1 MKSGRLTTVVL
12 LASAAVFAL
21 VALGILDARIEFGT
35 RDAEAIDLFGSEEK
49 EQQAEQKT
57 EPAEPFWK
65 ESSSGAEAAPPA
77 GAPASFADLAERAS
91 PAIVNIQ
98 TSTKIGGS
106 SGRRPR
112 HPLEEFFGEEFFGMP
127 SPKFPHP
134 ERNVPSLGTGF
145 AISAD
150 GYIITNDHVVA
161 EVDKIEVH
169 FMEGEILEAE
179 VVGRDPKTDVA
190 LIRVETEEELPFLP
204 LGDSD
209 SMRPGDWVVAIG
221 NPFGLAHTVTAGIV
235 SAKHRVINTDPDP
248 RRFDDFIQTDAAIN
262 PGNSGGPLINL
273 KGEVVGIA
281 TAINP
286 RANTIGFAVPVNIA
300 KQILPQLRA
309 TGRVSRGWLG
319 VYIQAIDEDTAEL
332 MGLKDRKGALVSKV
346 EPDAPA
352 ARAGIERGD
361 VIIEFDG
368 KPVEEMDAAAA
379 DRGGD
384 AGGLEGRGEGAAQ
397 GQEEELLRPA
407 RRARAR
413 RARRQRH
420 AGGGASGSLRSAGPE
435 HQPRGGRTLE
445 AGGSEGV
452 VIASVEAGSP
462 AEEAGLRRADVILE
476 VNQEAVSD
484 VGEFSAAIKNSEKG
498 ALLLVRRGSAEIF
511 VPLKRQE

>member
-1 MKSGRLTTVVL
+1 LPG
-12 LASAAVFAL
+12 F
-21 VALGILDARIEFGT
+21 
-35 RDAEAIDLFGSEEK
+35 
-49 EQQAEQKT
+49 
-57 EPAEPFWK
+57 
-65 ESSSGAEAAPPA
+65 
-77 GAPASFADLAERAS
+77 
-91 PAIVNIQ
+91 
-98 TSTKIGGS
+98 
-106 SGRRPR
+106 PR
-112 HPLEEFFGEEFFGMP
+112 
-127 SPKFPHP
+127 P
-134 ERNVPSLGTGF
+134 ERTLPSLGTGF

-169 FMEGEILEAE
+169 FMEGEVLEAE

-300 KQILPQLRA
+300 KQILPQLRT

-332 MGLKDRKGALVSKV
+332 LGLKDRKGALVSKV
-346 EPDAPA
+346 EPGAPA
-352 ARAGIERGD
+352 DQAGVERGD
-361 VIIEFDG
+361 VIVEFDG
-368 KPVEEMDAAAA
+368 KTVDKMDELPRIVAATPV
-379 DRGGD
+379 GSKV
-384 AGGLEGRGEGAAQ
+384 
-397 GQEEELLRPA
+397 ELKALRK
-407 RRARAR
+407 
-413 RARRQRH
+413 
-420 AGGGASGSLRSAGPE
+420 GKKKSF
-435 HQPRGGRTLE
+435 
-445 AGGSEGV
+445 
-452 VIASVEAGSP
+452 SVELGELEPGERLASTAHEEVPGAYGLQVQNISPDVAEHLKLEDLDGVLITAVEPGSP
-462 AEEAGLRRADVILE
+462 AEAAGLRRGDVILE
-476 VNQEAVSD
+476 VNQSAVSD
-484 VGEFSAAIKNSEKG
+484 VGQFSTAIKGSEKG
-498 ALLLVRRGSAEIF
+498 ALLLVRRGNAEIF
-511 VPLKRQE
+511 VPLKRPE

>member
-1 MKSGRLTTVVL
+1 MKRGRLATVVL
-12 LASAAVFAL
+12 LTSVVAIAL
-21 VALGILDARIEFGT
+21 VASGVLDVRIQIGS
-35 RDAEAIDLFGSEEK
+35 RDAEAIDLFGSGEK
-49 EQQAEQKT
+49 EQQEEKAEA
-57 EPAEPFWK
+57 AEPFWK
-65 ESSSGAEAAPPA
+65 ESSGGVEVAPPP
-77 GAPASFADLAERAS
+77 GVPASFADLAERVS

-98 TSTKIGGS
+98 TSTTIGGS
-106 SGRRPR
+106 SGHRPR
-112 HPLEEFFGEEFFGMP
+112 HPLEEFFGEEFFGAP
-127 SPKFPHP
+127 FPKFPRP
-134 ERNVPSLGTGF
+134 ERTLPSLGTGF

-169 FMEGEILEAE
+169 FMEGEVLEAE
-179 VVGRDPKTDVA
+179 VVGRDPKTDLA
-190 LIRVETEEELPFLP
+190 LIRVETDEELPFLP

-209 SMRPGDWVVAIG
+209 SVRPGDWVVAIG

-262 PGNSGGPLINL
+262 PGNSGGPLINM
-273 KGEVVGIA
+273 KGEVIGIA

-352 ARAGIERGD
+352 AKAGIERGD
-361 VIIEFDG
+361 VIVEFDG
-368 KPVEEMDAAAA
+368 QPVDEMDQLPRIVAATPVGSKIEVKALRKGKKKSFSVEIGELEPGERVASTTQEELPGAYGLHVQNITPDVAKHLDLA
-379 DRGGD
+379 D
-384 AGGLEGRGEGAAQ
+384 LEGVLITTVE
-397 GQEEELLRPA
+397 P
-407 RRARAR
+407 
-413 RARRQRH
+413 
-420 AGGGASGSLRSAGPE
+420 GS
-435 HQPRGGRTLE
+435 T
-445 AGGSEGV
+445 
-452 VIASVEAGSP
+452 
-462 AEEAGLRRADVILE
+462 AEEAGLRRGDVILE
-476 VNQEAVSD
+476 VNQEAVSE
-484 VGEFSAAIKNSEKG
+484 VGAFTTAMKNSEKG
-498 ALLLVRRGSAEIF
+498 ALLLVRRGNAEIF